1 MPPDIKVI
9 KLKVRRGSDAE
20 RRQIKLDQGELGFT
34 TDTQRLFAGNGVD
47 LGGVVVG
54 NKIFATSIYSTF
66 NALTT
71 VNAQVGDIVPLSGV
85 SYQLTNTDYTKLSS
99 WTLFSPS
106 LNTTY
111 LKYSGNQTG
120 SLTIVPASLDASVLS
135 IQSLSSTTINFNS
148 NKLNVNYDPSI
159 FSATSTL
166 SILSGGLSAIH
177 ISSKTLG
184 KGLSGGNGIP
194 LTVDVDGTTIG
205 YVGGSNKLSLISSP
219 VTALRIDN
227 LGAGF
232 NITYAVSGATVN
244 TNIANIDTT
253 SFVLCAGNT
262 LALKAPPL
270 TATAFRELPA
280 IDVVNGYIA
289 NVSSSIY
296 DILSC
301 NDNSLTSYNG
311 SPNQRT
317 TGYNPSYG
325 RTVITAVSALSGGG
339 TVVISLS
346 SAGFIMFRG
355 QETVRN
361 GVRITDSFAIPVFT
375 LPSNIA

>member
-54 NKIFATSIYSTF
+54 NKIFAPVYATF
-66 NALTT
+66 NTLSTI
-71 VNAQVGDIVPLSGV
+71 NAQVGDIVPLSGV

-99 WTLFSPS
+99 WTLFSPA

-120 SLTIVPASLDASVLS
+120 SLTIVSASLDASVLNTNT
-135 IQSLSSTTINFNS
+135 LSSTTINFDS
-148 NKLNVNYDPSI
+148 NKINVNYDTSI
-159 FSATSTL
+159 FTALPSL
-166 SILSGGLSAIH
+166 SIVTNGISAKH
-177 ISSKTLG
+177 ISPKTLG
-184 KGLSGGNGIP
+184 RGLSGGNNTPI
-194 LTVDVDGTTIG
+194 TVDVDGVTIG
-205 YVGGSNKLSLISSP
+205 YVGASNKLSLLSTP
-219 VTALRIDN
+219 ATALRIDN

-232 NITYAVSGATVN
+232 NIVYGPSGPTVN

-253 SFVLCAGNT
+253 SFSLCAGNT
-262 LALKAPPL
+262 LTLNSPSL
-270 TATAFRELPA
+270 TANDFFELPA
-280 IDVVNGYIA
+280 INAVNGYIA
-289 NVSSSIY
+289 SIRSSIY

-301 NDNSLTSYNG
+301 DDPVLPSYNG
-311 SPNQRT
+311 SPDQLT
-317 TGYNPSYG
+317 TSYLPTTLG
-325 RTVITAVSALSGGG
+325 TTVTAISAGNDIKLSSGGF
-339 TVVISLS
+339 VV
-346 SAGFIMFRG
+346 FRG
-355 QETVRN
+355 QEQVRN
-361 GVRITDSFAIPVFT
+361 GVSYTDSFAIPVFT

>member
-54 NKIFATSIYSTF
+54 NKIFTPLSATF
-66 NALTT
+66 NALSTI
-71 VNAQVGDIVPLSGV
+71 NAQVGDIVPLSGV

-99 WTLFSPS
+99 WTLFSPA

-120 SLTIVPASLDASVLS
+120 SLTIVSASLDASVLNTNT
-135 IQSLSSTTINFNS
+135 LSSTTINFDS
-148 NKLNVNYDPSI
+148 NKINVNYDTSVFTALPS
-159 FSATSTL
+159 L
-166 SILSGGLSAIH
+166 SIATNGISAKH
-177 ISSKTLG
+177 ISPQTLG
-184 KGLSGGNGIP
+184 RGLSGGNNTPIY
-194 LTVDVDGTTIG
+194 VDVDGVTIG
-205 YVGGSNKLSLISSP
+205 YVGPSNKLSLISSP
-219 VTALRIDN
+219 VTALRVDN

-232 NITYAVSGATVN
+232 NVVYGSSGPTVN
-244 TNIANIDTT
+244 TNIANIDT
-253 SFVLCAGNT
+253 SAFSLCAGNT
-262 LALKAPPL
+262 LILNSPPL
-270 TATAFRELPA
+270 TANSSFELPA
-280 IDVVNGYIA
+280 IDAVNGYIA
-289 NVSSSIY
+289 GIRSSIY

-301 NDNSLTSYNG
+301 DDINLSSYNG
-311 SPNQRT
+311 SPDQRT
-317 TGYNPSYG
+317 SGYTPANP
-325 RTVITAVSALSGGG
+325 RTVISALSAG
-339 TVVISLS
+339 TVSLSLS
-346 SAGFIMFRG
+346 SAGFVVFRG

-361 GVRITDSFAIPVFT
+361 GVRVTDSFAIPVFT